1 MRKALTSLCLTSL
14 LILAAAPDVRPYTQ
28 QFTASSV
35 PVHWATNTIT
45 VYLASSVNAPPA
57 NIKAGSDVEGA
68 VRRAL
73 HRWSNAANINFD
85 IRTGGPDAVGASN
98 DGFSVISVSSAN
110 ASFVPAA
117 TPGRTRISFDPNTGA
132 IAEADVAINPNLLFS
147 TDGTHATYDLESTL
161 AHEIG
166 HFLGLDHSALV
177 GATMQP
183 HQVQNFTSGGFN
195 LTQITARTLSDDDL
209 AGIRALYGQR
219 TPRAVGSVQ
228 GALNYAFAGAHV
240 WVEDATSGRVVA
252 SAITKA
258 DGSYRIDQIPP
269 GNYRVRAEHLDEP
282 VRASEITSPTGPY
295 SNINAGH
302 AFQAAATAVTVTA
315 GGVTTV
321 ALVVNVAPTTLN
333 ARVQGLNGIVHA
345 GAMPVAAGTTYRY
358 YVGGDGVDQVLAN
371 GFFIDSPYFQIDAA
385 SYATEPFL
393 TAQLGYPVVSFT
405 LRVLDHAKPGDYTLR
420 MRRADTGETAYLAAG
435 LVVGPDSDESSP
447 VDTTNS
453 VAGQH

>member
-1 MRKALTSLCLTSL
+1 MRKALTSLCLTAL
-14 LILAAAPDVRPYTQ
+14 LLAAAAPEARPYTQ
-28 QFTASSV
+28 QFTASSA

-73 HRWSNAANINFD
+73 RRWSDAANINFD
-85 IRTGGPDAVGASN
+85 IRTGGPDAVGVAN

-110 ASFVPAA
+110 ASIVPAGN
-117 TPGRTRISFDPNTGA
+117 PGRTRVSFDATTGA
-132 IAEADVAINPNLLFS
+132 IAEADIAINPILPFS
-147 TDGTHATYDLESTL
+147 TDGTHATYDLESTF

-183 HQVQNFTSGGFN
+183 HQVQNFTSGVFN
-195 LTQITARTLSDDDL
+195 LTQTNMRTLSDDDL

-240 WVEDATSGRVVA
+240 WVEDATTGRVVA
-252 SAITKA
+252 SAVTRT

-269 GNYRVRAEHLDEP
+269 GDYRIRVEHLDEP

-295 SNINAGH
+295 SNINVGH
-302 AFQAAATAVTVTA
+302 AFQAAATAATVTA

-321 ALVVNVAPTTLN
+321 ALSVNVAPTTLN
-333 ARVQGLNGIVHA
+333 ARVQGLNNILHA
-345 GAMPVAAGTTYRY
+345 GAMPVAAGATYRY
-358 YVGGDGVDQVLAN
+358 YVGGDGVDQVAAN
-371 GFFIDSPYFQIDAA
+371 AFFIDSPYFQIDPR

-393 TAQLGYPVVSFT
+393 TAQLGYPVVSFA
-405 LRVLDHAKPGDYTLR
+405 LRVLDNAKPGDYTLR
-420 MRRADTGETAYLAAG
+420 MRRADTSETAYLAAG
-435 LVVGPDSDESSP
+435 IVVDPYTDSAEPVTPESAVS
-447 VDTTNS
+447 
-453 VAGQH
+453 QH